1 MSGLGVIA
9 KICGVSDAACVMAA
23 VEGGAQFVGFVFY
36 PPSPRCIA
44 PSDAARLALKLPTSV
59 RPVGV
64 FVEPTDEELA
74 TVTRVLPDALVQLH
88 GRETPRR
95 VAEIRAHFKCQVIK
109 AIPIAV
115 HEDLANAE
123 DYETVAD
130 WLLFDAKPPRD
141 CGNTLPGG
149 NALAFDWELLSARD
163 WNVPWLL
170 SGGLTTDN
178 LLDAVAITKARAVD
192 VSSGVE
198 DFPGHKNPSSIK
210 AFLAAARAI

>member
-1 MSGLGVIA
+1 MV
-9 KICGVSDAACVMAA
+9 KICGVSDAACVVAA
-23 VEGGAQFVGFVFY
+23 VEGGAQFIGFVFY

-74 TVTRVLPDALVQLH
+74 TVMGVLPDALVQLH
-88 GRETPRR
+88 GRESPRR
-95 VAEIRAHFKCQVIK
+95 VAEIRAHFKCRIIK
-109 AIPIAV
+109 AIPIAD
-115 HEDLANAE
+115 HEDLANAKE
-123 DYETVAD
+123 YEAVAD

-149 NALAFDWELLSARD
+149 NALAFDWQLLGARD

-170 SGGLTTDN
+170 SGGLTADN
-178 LLDAVAITKARAVD
+178 LPDAVAITKARAVD

-198 DFPGHKNPSSIK
+198 DSPGRKDPSSIK
-210 AFLAAARAI
+210 AFLATARAI

>member
-1 MSGLGVIA
+1 MV
-9 KICGVSDAACVMAA
+9 KICGVSDAACVVAA
-23 VEGGAQFVGFVFY
+23 VEGGAQFIGFVFY

-74 TVTRVLPDALVQLH
+74 TVMGVLPDALVQLH
-88 GRETPRR
+88 GRESPRR
-95 VAEIRAHFKCQVIK
+95 VAEIRAHFKCRIIK
-109 AIPIAV
+109 AIPIAD
-115 HEDLANAE
+115 HEDLANAKE
-123 DYETVAD
+123 YEAVAD

-141 CGNTLPGG
+141 CGNALPGG
-149 NALAFDWELLSARD
+149 NALAFDWQLLGARD

-170 SGGLTTDN
+170 SGGLTADN
-178 LLDAVAITKARAVD
+178 LPDAVAITKARAVD

-198 DFPGHKNPSSIK
+198 DSPGRKDPSSIK
-210 AFLAAARAI
+210 AFLATARAI

>member
-1 MSGLGVIA
+1 MV
-9 KICGVSDAACVMAA
+9 KICGVSNAASVVAA
-23 VEGGAQFVGFVFY
+23 VEGGAQFIGFVFY

-74 TVTRVLPDALVQLH
+74 TVTGVLPHALVQLH
-88 GRETPRR
+88 GCESPRR
-95 VAEIRAHFKCQVIK
+95 VAEIRAHFKCRIIK
-109 AIPIAV
+109 AIPIAD

-123 DYETVAD
+123 DYEAVAD

-149 NALAFDWELLSARD
+149 NALAFDWKLLGARD

-170 SGGLTTDN
+170 SGGLTADN
-178 LLDAVAITKARAVD
+178 LPDAVAITKARAVD

-198 DFPGHKNPSSIK
+198 DSPGRKDPSSIK
-210 AFLAAARAI
+210 AFLATARAI

>member
-1 MSGLGVIA
+1 MSGLGVMV
-9 KICGVSDAACVMAA
+9 KICGVSDAACVVAA
-23 VEGGAQFVGFVFY
+23 VEGGAQFIGFVFY
-36 PPSPRCIA
+36 PPSPRYVA
-44 PSDAARLALKLPTSV
+44 PSDAARLALKLPASV

-74 TVTRVLPDALVQLH
+74 TVTGVLPHALVQLH
-88 GRETPRR
+88 GRESPRR
-95 VAEIRAHFKCQVIK
+95 VAEIRAHFKCRIIK
-109 AIPIAV
+109 AIPIAD

-123 DYETVAD
+123 DYEAVAD

-149 NALAFDWELLSARD
+149 NALAFDWKLLGARD

-170 SGGLTTDN
+170 SGGLTADN
-178 LLDAVAITKARAVD
+178 LPDAVAITKARAVD

-198 DFPGHKNPSSIK
+198 DSPGRKDPSSIK
-210 AFLAAARAI
+210 AFLATARAI

>member
-1 MSGLGVIA
+1 MV
-9 KICGVSDAACVMAA
+9 KICGVSNAASVVAA
-23 VEGGAQFVGFVFY
+23 VEGGAQFIGFVFY

-74 TVTRVLPDALVQLH
+74 TVTGVLPHALVQLH
-88 GRETPRR
+88 GRESPRR
-95 VAEIRAHFKCQVIK
+95 VAEIRAHFKCRIIK
-109 AIPIAV
+109 AIPIAD
-115 HEDLANAE
+115 HEDLANAQ
-123 DYETVAD
+123 DYEAVAD

-149 NALAFDWELLSARD
+149 NALAFDWKLLGARD

-170 SGGLTTDN
+170 SGGLTADN
-178 LLDAVAITKARAVD
+178 LPDAVAITKARAVD

-198 DFPGHKNPSSIK
+198 DSPGRKDPSSIK
-210 AFLAAARAI
+210 AFLATARAI